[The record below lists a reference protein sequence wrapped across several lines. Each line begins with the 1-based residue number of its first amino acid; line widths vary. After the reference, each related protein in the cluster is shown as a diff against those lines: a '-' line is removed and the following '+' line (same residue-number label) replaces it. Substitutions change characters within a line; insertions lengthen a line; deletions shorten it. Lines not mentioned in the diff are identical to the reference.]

1 MTRTSILVT
10 LLCLTVSWALPQAHS
25 QSETTVKTKST
36 TVLVD
41 ATVHDGKGR
50 PVRGLTA
57 PDFEIYEDGVL
68 QSVASIEELTADRL
82 RSGDDH
88 VSAEAPKTT
97 GASNRPDVSP
107 LNGGLRD
114 SFVAIVTNSLQAGDT
129 EGPHGA
135 WVSAW
140 DAIRDYSKDFMGART
155 HVGIFLIYLDLHRLK
170 LIQFF
175 TADKAGLLEAISRA
189 RIDPAA
195 VQETPYSGPLAQA
208 FKELARQFEAQ
219 TMTDAFLT
227 LLHSMQILPGRKS
240 ILFLSREG
248 IPLPP
253 SILHRF
259 WDVVHLADRLET
271 AVYTV
276 DASGLRIRSTAP
288 GSELPRL
295 TGPTAVSGSSSATL
309 EGDGTGPLGPPLLR
323 RVSENEEDKIRS
335 DPHYNMNVLAEETGG
350 LFIRDTNDLHA
361 GLGRIR
367 DHLDSYYLLAYT
379 PKNPDFDGRFRSI
392 EVRVKDPSLQVRYRR
407 GYYAVD
413 LAFDQPLLEYEAPA
427 LAVLEDG
434 RSPHTLPVEGS
445 ALTFPRKGETDL
457 TTVVAALGPGQISYR
472 RTKDDLEESDFT
484 IVALVKDA
492 AGDIVRKVSQQYRLG
507 RRPDGPTGGDGI
519 LFYRELALD
528 PGRYMVE
535 FAAFD
540 ALSGA
545 AGTAR
550 TQLEVQAASP
560 GLPGLSSVVIV
571 DSAER
576 AGRTTGSTP
585 FRYGNVLF
593 YPELDNQVS
602 QARRSELTFYFS
614 VLPREE
620 PVPTAIVDLMQG
632 GSIVHR
638 NRIDLPDPDV
648 DGRIQYAGSM
658 PIGSY
663 DKGVYLLRVT
673 VLAGDKAL
681 SRTHPILLVP

>member
-1 MTRTSILVT
+1 MEKTGFAVT
-10 LLCLTVSWALPQAHS
+10 LLVLCVSWALPQTHPQPAA
-25 QSETTVKTKST
+25 TVTAKST

-41 ATVHDGKGR
+41 VTVYDGKGR
-50 PVRGLTA
+50 SIHGLKA

-68 QSVASIEELTADRL
+68 QSVSSVEELTAE
-82 RSGDDH
+82 RSRNGTSPGST
-88 VSAEAPKTT
+88 VTPETA
-97 GASNRPDVSP
+97 GASNRPVVSP

-114 SFVAIVTNSLQAGDT
+114 SFIAIVTNSLQAGDT

-140 DAIRDYSKDFMGART
+140 DAIRDYVEDFMGART
-155 HVGIFLIYLDLHRLK
+155 HVGIFLIDLDLHRFK

-175 TADKAGLLEAISRA
+175 TADKDRLLEAIRRA

-195 VQETPYSGPLAQA
+195 VRETPYSGPFAEA
-208 FKELARQFEAQ
+208 FQELARQFEAQ

-248 IPLPP
+248 IPLPS

-276 DASGLRIRSTAP
+276 DASGLRVRSTAL
-288 GSELPRL
+288 GSELPRR

-309 EGDGTGPLGPPLLR
+309 EGDGTGSLGPSLLKN
-323 RVSENEEDKIRS
+323 VSEREEDNLRS

-367 DHLDSYYLLAYT
+367 EHLGSYYLLAYT
-379 PKNPDFDGRFRSI
+379 PKNLNFDGRYRSI
-392 EVRVKDPSLQVRYRR
+392 EVQIKDSNARVRYRR

-413 LAFDQPLLEYEAPA
+413 LDFDQPLLEYEAPA

-434 RSPHTLPVEGS
+434 RSPQTLPVEGS

-519 LFYRELALD
+519 LFYRELALA
-528 PGRYMVE
+528 PGRYTVE
-535 FAAFD
+535 FAGSRGEQRGGGQNSVPHFVRAMW
-540 ALSGA
+540 LSN
-545 AGTAR
+545 
-550 TQLEVQAASP
+550 
-560 GLPGLSSVVIV
+560 
-571 DSAER
+571 DSW
-576 AGRTTGSTP
+576 
-585 FRYGNVLF
+585 
-593 YPELDNQVS
+593 
-602 QARRSELTFYFS
+602 
-614 VLPREE
+614 
-620 PVPTAIVDLMQG
+620 
-632 GSIVHR
+632 
-638 NRIDLPDPDV
+638 
-648 DGRIQYAGSM
+648 
-658 PIGSY
+658 
-663 DKGVYLLRVT
+663 
-673 VLAGDKAL
+673 
-681 SRTHPILLVP
+681 